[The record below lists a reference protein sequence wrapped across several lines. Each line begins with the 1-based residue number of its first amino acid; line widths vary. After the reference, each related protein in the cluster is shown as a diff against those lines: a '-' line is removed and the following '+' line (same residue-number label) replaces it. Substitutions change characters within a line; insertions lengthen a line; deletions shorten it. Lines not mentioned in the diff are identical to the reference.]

1 MMPGDAHADRYA
13 RGVAGGVRFT
23 AAREIK
29 PTPGTAMVLAAGLGT
44 RMRPLT
50 DHTAKP
56 LLSLAGRS
64 LLDHALNRLAEIGVG
79 TVVVNGHW
87 HADKVAA
94 ALAER
99 LDGPS
104 TVFLREAE
112 PLETGGGVRNALP
125 VLGADPFFVINGDAF
140 WLDGPMPALAR
151 LAQAFSPTIDALL
164 LVQPMVRI
172 GGDAGRGDFWLD
184 QMGRPKRRRGN
195 EVAPYLYAGVQ
206 ILRPSLLVD
215 MPEGPFSLNRAW
227 DRAMESD
234 RVRAIV
240 HDGPW
245 FHLSTPAD
253 LREAERRLADPLLLD
268 MPRRWG

>member
-1 MMPGDAHADRYA
+1 MIPR
-13 RGVAGGVRFT
+13 
-23 AAREIK
+23 
-29 PTPGTAMVLAAGLGT
+29 TAMVLAAGLGT

-56 LLSLAGRS
+56 LLTLAERS
-64 LLDHALNRLAEIGVG
+64 LLDHALDRLGEVGVG
-79 TVVVNGHW
+79 TVAVNGHW

-99 LDGPS
+99 FGGPR
-104 TVFLREAE
+104 TVFLHEAE
-112 PLETGGGVRNALP
+112 RLETGGGVRNALP
-125 VLGADPFFVINGDAF
+125 VLGADPFFVINADAF
-140 WLDGPMPALAR
+140 WLDGPIPALAR
-151 LAQAFSPTIDALL
+151 LAQAFGPEIDALL

-184 QMGRPKRRRGN
+184 QMGRPRRRRAN
-195 EVAPYLYAGVQ
+195 EVAPYLYAGAQ
-206 ILRPSLLVD
+206 ILRPSLLDD
-215 MPEGPFSLNRAW
+215 MPDGPFSLNRAW
-227 DRAMESD
+227 DRAND
-234 RVRAIV
+234 AGRLRAIV

-245 FHLSTPAD
+245 FHLSTPDD